1 MEKATIKSDRIEAYM
16 KTNLKRRIISLL
28 IILLVPVLSAAS
40 GILIR
45 RTLVDIRKQEAD
57 SALHHYSR
65 NITLQLQGTLNEA
78 DSLAQMAQVMGDE
91 PGWFQKAAAPLLER
105 EEVRFI
111 CLFQGDTTVA
121 ALPEDIYGNLAGRD
135 LKDYSYV
142 YTLAKVVKELVVEG
156 PVTLDFSDDMEEVFL
171 FLQPIVNEGA
181 YMGETVVALDCDYVL
196 RQLDFT
202 SLTAQ
207 GYDYELWRV
216 NPQNGAKEVIA
227 VSQPDMDFSSA
238 AKTAFYLPTQ
248 WNLSIQPISGWVSKD
263 QNIWISTLC
272 VLGTLLLLILAG
284 SLRRVLIQ
292 RHTIKQMD
300 LTDRQTG
307 FGNRTGFTVSLDKW
321 LAEGS
326 PFLLYYFAFEGYD
339 QISQLIGPDNETAFL
354 KSIPVRLEKYIRRPY
369 LAGRLG
375 SGCFA
380 LAVREDMD
388 ESQRED
394 FAKGLSLELL
404 LKVRLNG
411 ERNFLT
417 ARYHYIRCEPGKI
430 QACDAITMLIHGYYS
445 RVSQESPARML
456 TAKCRQLIEGQ
467 TNVTF
472 EEYTNLEMLELS
484 KTFNQYRKQVEQ
496 LAYFDPVFNVGNR
509 PKFLRDINMLISY
522 DKKRPF
528 SLFCV
533 DICAFSQYNELFS
546 AEVGDSILQ
555 EVIRRMERPFGS
567 YLYRINGDVFVGI
580 SLSAEGAD
588 LIADRLQR
596 ILTSPISVGN
606 TAFTLQVW
614 ITACQYPV
622 HGNSPVALL
631 DCIQSAL
638 RFAKESGQKVILYN
652 GELSRMIRMEAKILH
667 RLKQS
672 ILENT
677 LEVWYQPIVYLK
689 TGRFFSAEALV
700 RLPDENGGYFSAGH
714 VISLAERNGM
724 VEQLGEYV
732 LKQAG
737 QFMCSHARER
747 GLLHMC
753 INLSVQQLLVEN
765 SADHLLDLIRKFGID
780 PKHITLEITES
791 VLIQSIEQTSA
802 ALSQLREAGIRI
814 ALDDFGVGYSSLNY
828 LSNLPVDVIKIDR
841 SLTKQVSTNKK
852 QYALLRSI
860 VEVAQINSL
869 SVVAE
874 GIETE
879 EEKKLVADSGVHY
892 IQGFYYSK
900 PLPGD
905 GLLRF
910 LEEHRDD

>member
-1 MEKATIKSDRIEAYM
+1 MQT
-16 KTNLKRRIISLL
+16 
-28 IILLVPVLSAAS
+28 
-40 GILIR
+40 
-45 RTLVDIRKQEAD
+45 
-57 SALHHYSR
+57 
-65 NITLQLQGTLNEA
+65 
-78 DSLAQMAQVMGDE
+78 
-91 PGWFQKAAAPLLER
+91 
-105 EEVRFI
+105 
-111 CLFQGDTTVA
+111 
-121 ALPEDIYGNLAGRD
+121 
-135 LKDYSYV
+135 
-142 YTLAKVVKELVVEG
+142 
-156 PVTLDFSDDMEEVFL
+156 
-171 FLQPIVNEGA
+171 
-181 YMGETVVALDCDYVL
+181 
-196 RQLDFT
+196 
-202 SLTAQ
+202 
-207 GYDYELWRV
+207 
-216 NPQNGAKEVIA
+216 
-227 VSQPDMDFSSA
+227 
-238 AKTAFYLPTQ
+238 
-248 WNLSIQPISGWVSKD
+248 
-263 QNIWISTLC
+263 
-272 VLGTLLLLILAG
+272 
-284 SLRRVLIQ
+284 
-292 RHTIKQMD
+292 D
-300 LTDRQTG
+300 LTGRQTG

-326 PFLLYYFAFEGYD
+326 
-339 QISQLIGPDNETAFL
+339 
-354 KSIPVRLEKYIRRPY
+354 
-369 LAGRLG
+369 
-375 SGCFA
+375 
-380 LAVREDMD
+380 
-388 ESQRED
+388 
-394 FAKGLSLELL
+394 
-404 LKVRLNG
+404 
-411 ERNFLT
+411 
-417 ARYHYIRCEPGKI
+417 
-430 QACDAITMLIHGYYS
+430 
-445 RVSQESPARML
+445 
-456 TAKCRQLIEGQ
+456 
-467 TNVTF
+467 
-472 EEYTNLEMLELS
+472 
-484 KTFNQYRKQVEQ
+484 
-496 LAYFDPVFNVGNR
+496 R

-652 GELSRMIRMEAKILH
+652 GELSRMIHMEAKILH

-841 SLTKQVSTNKK
+841 SLTKQVSGGSVFAKSSSFIQDMFTFP
-852 QYALLRSI
+852 ASI
-860 VEVAQINSL
+860 TTGNSN
-869 SVVAE
+869 SIFPYHRRVCIGGHSADPGQNHEFE
-874 GIETE
+874 G
-879 EEKKLVADSGVHY
+879 ADIPSA
-892 IQGFYYSK
+892 
-900 PLPGD
+900 
-905 GLLRF
+905 
-910 LEEHRDD
+910 